1 MYKLVA
7 LDLDDTLLGKDLKV
21 TESTR
26 QVLSEIM
33 AGGVHVTLA
42 TGRMFRS
49 TLPFAGEL
57 NINAPLIT
65 YQGALVKHSGT
76 GEVLF
81 HRPVPLELAL
91 DIIRRVEKYGYHIN
105 IYLDDFLYVARDTEE
120 GRRYANVSRI
130 PLEVV
135 GDLEQFLI
143 SRREDPTKV
152 LVVSREPLL
161 DELAAELKPVYGDNL
176 HITKSKPHFLEFS
189 HPSATKGHA
198 LKAVADYYGI
208 PREKVMAVGD
218 SYNDLEMIDW
228 AGLGVVMGNA
238 REEIRA
244 RADYVTLSN
253 EEEGV
258 GHALRKFILDVDVAS
273 CSTGE

>member
-21 TESTR
+21 AKATR
-26 QVLSEIM
+26 EVLSEVM
-33 AGGVHVTLA
+33 NRGVHVTLA

-49 TLPFAGEL
+49 SLPFAREL
-57 NINAPLIT
+57 HINGPLIT
-65 YQGALVKHSGT
+65 YQGALVKHSGS
-76 GEVLF
+76 GEVLY

-91 DIIRRVEKYGYHIN
+91 DVIRRVKKYGYHIN
-105 IYLDDFLYVARDTEE
+105 IYVDDFLYVARDTEE
-120 GRRYANVSRI
+120 GRRYAALSRI

-135 GDLEQFLI
+135 GDLERFLTAKKQ
-143 SRREDPTKV
+143 DPTKV
-152 LVVSREPLL
+152 LVVSQEHLL
-161 DELAAELKPVYGDNL
+161 DELAAELKPVYGESL

-198 LKAVADYYGI
+198 LKAVAGYFGVS
-208 PREKVMAVGD
+208 REEVMAVGD
-218 SYNDLEMIDW
+218 SYNDLEMIAW

-238 REEIRA
+238 REEIKA

-253 EEEGV
+253 EEDGV
-258 GHALRKFILDVDVAS
+258 GHVLRKFVL
-273 CSTGE
+273 GEG